1 MNRHDFD
8 LLLTILVIW
17 ALTVIVLAIYVISI

>member
-8 LLLTILVIW
+8 LLLTILAIW

>member
-8 LLLTILVIW
+8 LLLTILAIW
-17 ALTVIVLAIYVISI
+17 ALTVITVTIYVTTI